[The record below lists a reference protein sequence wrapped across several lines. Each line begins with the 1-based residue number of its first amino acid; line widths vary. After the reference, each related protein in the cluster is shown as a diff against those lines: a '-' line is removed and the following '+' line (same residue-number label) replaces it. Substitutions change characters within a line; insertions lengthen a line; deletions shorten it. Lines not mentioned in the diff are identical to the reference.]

1 MGRMNPSPTITLLTD
16 FGLQDAYVG
25 VMKGVLLRLCPRA
38 RLADLTHD
46 IAPQNVRQAAYTLW
60 SAYRYFPPNTVFL
73 VVVDPGVGTPRAPI
87 AVATSHGHFVAPDNG
102 VLSYTLRELE
112 VHHVACLDNATYH
125 LQPTS
130 RTFHGRDI
138 FSPAAA
144 YLACGVPLTELGTP
158 QTDWQ
163 QLAPPILHAEGALLR
178 GEVLHIDHFGNVI
191 TSLGRMDWVD
201 MHTLRLTPAFGVKTA
216 PSLGFSAQRCT
227 VTVGGHALHGV
238 QSTYGAVPVGTLAA
252 LVGSSG
258 MLEIG
263 VNQGN
268 AAQRLGVTLGDE
280 VTLTLHADRPKT

>member
-1 MGRMNPSPTITLLTD
+1 MGHMNAQPTIMLLTD

-38 RLADLTHD
+38 RQADLTHA

-60 SAYRYFPPNTVFL
+60 SAYRYFPPDTVFL
-73 VVVDPGVGTPRAPI
+73 VVVDPGVGTSRAPI
-87 AVATSHGHFVAPDNG
+87 AVQTSHGHFVAPDNG

-112 VHHVACLDNATYH
+112 VRRVVRLDNPTYH

-144 YLACGVPLTELGTP
+144 YLACGVPIAELGTS
-158 QTDWQ
+158 QDGWQ

-191 TSLGRMDWVD
+191 TSIGRLDWTNV
-201 MHTLRLTPAFGVKTA
+201 HTLHLTPAFGVDTA
-216 PSLGFSAQRCT
+216 SALDFSAQRCT
-227 VTVGGHALHGV
+227 VTVGGRALHGV
-238 QSTYGAVPVGTLAA
+238 QPTYGAVSVGTLAA

-263 VNQGN
+263 VNQGH
-268 AAQRLGVTLGDE
+268 AAQTLGVTLGDE
-280 VTLTLHADRPKT
+280 VTLTLHADS